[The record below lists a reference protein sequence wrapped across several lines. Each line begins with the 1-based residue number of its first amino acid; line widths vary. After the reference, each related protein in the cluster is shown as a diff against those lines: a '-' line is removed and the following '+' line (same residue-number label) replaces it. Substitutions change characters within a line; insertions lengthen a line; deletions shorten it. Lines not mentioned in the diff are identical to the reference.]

1 MTNDKVKISSTINA
15 DIKTVWNAW
24 NSAEHMVNWNFASDD
39 WNCPKATIDLK
50 VGGIMNSRMEAKDGS
65 FGFDFKVIFD
75 EILENEIVAYTMED
89 GRKAITTFKD
99 NGDSVDVQTLFDPE
113 NENPIEL
120 QQGGWQS
127 ILNNFKKYTEG
138 L

>member
-75 EILENEIVAYTMED
+75 EILENEVVAYTMED